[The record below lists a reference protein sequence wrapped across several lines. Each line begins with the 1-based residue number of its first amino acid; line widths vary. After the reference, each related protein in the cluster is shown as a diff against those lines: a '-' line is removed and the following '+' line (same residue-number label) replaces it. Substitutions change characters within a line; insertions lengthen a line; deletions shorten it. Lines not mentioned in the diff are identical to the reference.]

1 MIRLLLL
8 LSTIFFSLGS
18 SAQST
23 GALRNKLLS
32 AKGEKQKI
40 AVLNQLAEVYLDPY
54 HPAVKAADSAFYFAD
69 EALKHSVVL
78 KDNYAVSH
86 SKVLLARS
94 YNQLGQKSK
103 ATTFAKEALEL
114 ATAKNFQDARGEAL
128 EELYNQLNFYDEL
141 EQKTTYLE
149 QALEAYGKKSTKKQ
163 LANILTLASDHYN
176 YVGNN
181 VKAIELGERSLA
193 IYKTIS
199 GASLTNTYRV
209 LGNNYFTA
217 GLNKKAIEYFLQA
230 ARYGEELN
238 REHELLSYTYNQLAI
253 IYSQLSDDQLCL
265 KYLYKSLHEAT
276 VINDKQA
283 IYTALNNISG
293 LLVKLKK
300 YKESESV
307 LARTSSRYP
316 PELKIDKITLQL
328 CFLHNYVFQK
338 DFAKAARYCKA
349 LHVLAD
355 NSGSELPAPFIY
367 NMNIAFTRYY
377 LGIKDF
383 EKARLYLDRMKPFA
397 DKSEGYNRKKMFYM
411 LAYQVDSTQ
420 GNYIKAIENLNK
432 VRVAD
437 DSLFDISKNNEISR
451 LQIEYE
457 TEKKDK
463 DILLKTQNIKLLG
476 KETELQKSRTKDAQ
490 LIRNI
495 SLGIILLVVIFFIIL
510 YRAYKSKQKTN
521 ELLYRQQ
528 AEITDKNNILSHLVD
543 EKEWLLKEVHHRVKN
558 NLQIVMSLLNSQSAY
573 LKDKAAVTAIKDSQR
588 RVHAMS
594 LIHQK
599 LYQAENLSS
608 INMKTYISELVYFL
622 KDTFDDGNIDFIT
635 NVDNVDFDVS
645 QVVPVGLILN
655 EAITNSVKYA
665 FKGKGR
671 GQINISF
678 KNIAA
683 ELYELRIA
691 DNGGGITIDIEDTDS
706 LGMNLIRG
714 LGQDLN
720 GTFEMYNEGGAV
732 IKITFTRDMHIKPA
746 S

>member
-1 MIRLLLL
+1 MTRLLLII
-8 LSTIFFSLGS
+8 SVIFLSLGS

-23 GALRNKLLS
+23 VALRNKLS
-32 AKGEKQKI
+32 SSNNEKQKI
-40 AVLNQLAEVYLDPY
+40 SILHQLAEVYLYPY
-54 HPAVKAADSAFYFAD
+54 AESEKAADSALYFAKQS
-69 EALKHSVVL
+69 LKYSTDN
-78 KDNYAVSH
+78 KDTYAA
-86 SKVLLARS
+86 ARS
-94 YNQLGQKSK
+94 NVFIARAYNKHGKLDK
-103 ATTFAKEALEL
+103 AAPYANKALQL
-114 ATAKNFQDARGEAL
+114 ATAGKYDDVRGEAL
-128 EELYNQLNFYDEL
+128 EELYNELNFYDQL
-141 EQKTTYLE
+141 EQKTKLLE
-149 QALEAYGKKSTKKQ
+149 QALEAYDKKSTKKQ
-163 LANILTLASDHYN
+163 LANILTTASDHYN
-176 YVGNN
+176 YIGENA
-181 VKAIELGERSLA
+181 KALELGERALTV
-193 IYKTIS
+193 YK
-199 GASLTNTYRV
+199 GVPDAVLTNIYRV
-209 LGNNYFTA
+209 MGNNYYTA
-217 GLNKKAIEYFLQA
+217 GLNKKAIEYFLKG
-230 ARYGEELN
+230 ARYGEQLGK
-238 REHELLSYTYNQLAI
+238 EHELLSYIYNQLAI
-253 IYSQLSDDQLCL
+253 IYTQLGDNNLCL
-265 KYLYKSLHEAT
+265 TYLHKSLDQAVIIEDKAT
-276 VINDKQA
+276 

-293 LLVKLKK
+293 ALLRSKR
-300 YKESESV
+300 YKESEAFLKRISGK
-307 LARTSSRYP
+307 YP
-316 PELKIDKITLQL
+316 PELLIDKVTLQL
-328 CFLHNYVFQK
+328 CFMNNYLAQK
-338 DFAKAARYCKA
+338 NYAKAGLYCKE
-349 LHVLAD
+349 LHKLSD
-355 NSGSELPAPFIY
+355 NAHELPVLFTFSL
-367 NMNIAFTRYY
+367 NTTLTRYY
-377 LGIKDF
+377 LAIKDF
-383 EKARLYLDRMKPFA
+383 EKAHFYLDKMKPFA
-397 DKSEGYNRKKMFYM
+397 EKSDGFNRKKTFYT

-463 DILLKTQNIKLLG
+463 DILLKNQDIKLLG

-495 SLGIILLVVIFFIIL
+495 SLGIIALVIIFFAIL

-573 LKDKAAVTAIKDSQR
+573 LKDRAAVTAIKDSQR

-622 KDTFDDGNIDFIT
+622 KDTFDDGNIDFT
-635 NVDNVDFDVS
+635 TSVDNVDFDVA

-665 FKGKGR
+665 FKGTQR
-671 GQINISF
+671 GHINISF
-678 KNIAA
+678 KNIGN

-691 DNGGGITIDIEDTDS
+691 DNGAGITVDIDDTDS

-720 GTFEMYNEGGAV
+720 GTFEMYNENGAV
-732 IKITFTRDMHIKPA
+732 IRITFTRDMHEKPA